1 MSFES
6 EAITDSIRVRVVA
19 RYVPERSRPD
29 EDQWFFAYSIR
40 ISNEGTAPVQLMS
53 RHWFITD
60 ADGRV
65 EEVSGPGVIGEQPF
79 LQPGESFQYASA
91 CPLTTPMGTMHGSYR
106 MSRADGSTFDVRV
119 APFTLSEP
127 YAIN

>member
-6 EAITDSIRVRVVA
+6 EAVTDSIRVRVVA
-19 RYVPERSRPD
+19 RHVPERSRPD

-40 ISNEGTAPVQLMS
+40 ITNEGDQPVQLVS
-53 RHWFITD
+53 RHWYITD

-91 CPLTTPMGTMHGSYR
+91 CPLTTPMGTMHGAYR
-106 MSRADGSTFDVRV
+106 MARPDGRTFDVRV